1 MYNIVAL
8 IGKSGAG
15 KDSMMQQVLKL
26 LAEKNITAEV
36 HEIISCTSRPMR
48 EGEAYGVN
56 YYYYYPDDFAT
67 KIINGEML
75 EFTQFNNWW
84 YGTGYDSVRSDSV
97 INIGAFNPAG
107 VRQLLDRQD
116 CNVTVYWITTP
127 DKQRLYRQ
135 LDREDDPNVKEIIR
149 RFSADEEDFSDID
162 FDYIEIN
169 NNTLEDFYNGAKE
182 IACQVETTLARGRN

>member
-1 MYNIVAL
+1 MYNIIAL

-48 EGEAYGVN
+48 DGEAHGIN

-84 YGTGYDSVRSDSV
+84 YGTGYDSVRSDGV

-135 LDREDDPNVKEIIR
+135 LDREDNPNVKEIIR
-149 RFSADEEDFSDID
+149 RFNADEEDFLDID
-162 FDYIEIN
+162 FDYIKIN
-169 NNTLEDFYNGAKE
+169 NSTLEDFYNGAEE
-182 IACQVETTLARGRN
+182 IACQVETTLAQGRN

>member
-48 EGEAYGVN
+48 DGEAHGVN

-75 EFTQFNNWW
+75 EFT
-84 YGTGYDSVRSDSV
+84 
-97 INIGAFNPAG
+97 
-107 VRQLLDRQD
+107 
-116 CNVTVYWITTP
+116 
-127 DKQRLYRQ
+127 
-135 LDREDDPNVKEIIR
+135 
-149 RFSADEEDFSDID
+149 
-162 FDYIEIN
+162 
-169 NNTLEDFYNGAKE
+169 
-182 IACQVETTLARGRN
+182 

>member
-48 EGEAYGVN
+48 EGEAHGVN

-149 RFSADEEDFSDID
+149 RFNADEEDFSDID